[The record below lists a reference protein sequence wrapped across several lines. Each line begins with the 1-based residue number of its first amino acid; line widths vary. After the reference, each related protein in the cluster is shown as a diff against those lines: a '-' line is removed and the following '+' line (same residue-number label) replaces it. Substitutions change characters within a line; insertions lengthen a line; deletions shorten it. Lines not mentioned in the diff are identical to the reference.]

1 MKIQQDLEL
10 EILQPTKMV
19 VYKKP
24 SKNKRKKWAKVMMK
38 VKF

>member
-19 VYKKP
+19 VVRKP
-24 SKNKRKKWAKVMMK
+24 SKKKRKKWAKVMMK